1 MKNLIKY
8 WPQLLAT
15 SLFAVCLIILYCIIF
30 YSLGILPLGGKK
42 APSFVLVL
50 ILQYLLVKRIFKF
63 DSAHFLKI
71 FLFQYIY
78 ILFVAI
84 LSSMVLYYFYAS
96 EIGLGVLNEYIQF
109 SVSELQQ
116 YKLVIIEHEGIEY
129 YKMLLNGI
137 NGIDAGSIAKDDF
150 TQKIVLA
157 FLPNLL
163 MSLYFKK
170 N

>member
-116 YKLVIIEHEGIEY
+116 YKLVIIEYEGIEY

-157 FLPNLL
+157 FLPKLL

>member
-50 ILQYLLVKRIFKF
+50 ILLYLLVKRIFKF

-116 YKLVIIEHEGIEY
+116 YKSVIIEQEGIEY

>member
-1 MKNLIKY
+1 MKNLIKH

-15 SLFAVCLIILYCIIF
+15 SLFAVVLIILYFIIF

-42 APSFVLVL
+42 APSFVFVL
-50 ILQYLLVKRIFKF
+50 IFQYLLVKKVFKF

-78 ILFVAI
+78 IVFVAI
-84 LSSMVLYYFYAS
+84 LSSTVLYYFYVS

-116 YKLVIIEHEGIEY
+116 YKSVIIEQEGIEY

>member
-1 MKNLIKY
+1 MKSIIKF

-15 SLFAVCLIILYCIIF
+15 SLLAVALIILYCIVF
-30 YSLGILPLGGKK
+30 YYLGVLPLGGKK

-50 ILQYLLVKRIFKF
+50 ILQFLLVKKIFKW
-63 DSAHFLKI
+63 DSIHFLKI

-78 ILFVAI
+78 ILLVAI
-84 LSSMVLYYFYAS
+84 VSSLVLYYFYLS
-96 EIGLGVLNEYIQF
+96 EIGLGVLNEYVQL

-116 YKLVIIEHEGIEY
+116 YKAVIIEQEGIEY

-150 TQKIVLA
+150 SQKIVLA

-163 MSLYFKK
+163 FSLYFKK

>member
-1 MKNLIKY
+1 MKNLISH
-8 WPQLLAT
+8 WRVLLAT
-15 SLFAVCLIILYCIIF
+15 SLFAVALIILYCLVF
-30 YSLGILPLGGKK
+30 YYVGVLPLGGKK

-50 ILQYLLVKRIFKF
+50 ILQFLLVKKIFKW
-63 DSAHFLKI
+63 DSNHFLKI

-78 ILFVAI
+78 ILLVAI
-84 LSSMVLYYFYAS
+84 GSSLVLYYFYLS
-96 EIGLGVLNEYIQF
+96 DMGIGVLNEYIQL

-116 YKLVIIEHEGIEY
+116 YKVVIIEQEGLEY

-163 MSLYFKK
+163 FSLYFKK

>member
-1 MKNLIKY
+1 
-8 WPQLLAT
+8 LAT
-15 SLFAVCLIILYCIIF
+15 IIGNKFICRWFNHPLLHYLLL
-30 YSLGILPLGGKK
+30 LGILPLGGKK

-50 ILQYLLVKRIFKF
+50 ILQYLMVKKIFKT
-63 DSAHFLKI
+63 DAAHFLKI

-84 LSSMVLYYFYAS
+84 LSSMVLYYFYVS

-116 YKLVIIEHEGIEY
+116 YKSVIIEHEGIEY

>member
-1 MKNLIKY
+1 MKNLISH
-8 WPQLLAT
+8 WRVLLAT
-15 SLFAVCLIILYCIIF
+15 SLFAVALIILYCLVF
-30 YSLGILPLGGKK
+30 YYVGVLPLGGKK

-50 ILQYLLVKRIFKF
+50 ILQFLLVKKIFKW
-63 DSAHFLKI
+63 DSNHFLKI

-78 ILFVAI
+78 ILLVAI
-84 LSSMVLYYFYAS
+84 GSSLVLYYFYQS
-96 EIGLGVLNEYIQF
+96 DMGIGVLNEYIQL

-116 YKLVIIEHEGIEY
+116 YKVVIIEQEGLEY

-163 MSLYFKK
+163 FSLYFKK

>member
-42 APSFVLVL
+42 SPSFVLVL

-137 NGIDAGSIAKDDF
+137 NGIDAGSITKDDF
-150 TQKIVLA
+150 TQ
-157 FLPNLL
+157 
-163 MSLYFKK
+163 
-170 N
+170 

>member
-1 MKNLIKY
+1 MKSLIKF

-15 SLFAVCLIILYCIIF
+15 SLLAVALIILYCIVF
-30 YSLGILPLGGKK
+30 YYLGVLPLGGKK
-42 APSFVLVL
+42 APSFILVL
-50 ILQYLLVKRIFKF
+50 ILQFLLVKKIFKW
-63 DSAHFLKI
+63 DSIHFLKI

-78 ILFVAI
+78 ILLVAI
-84 LSSMVLYYFYAS
+84 VSSLVLNYFYLS
-96 EIGLGVLNEYIQF
+96 EIGLVVLNEYVQL

-116 YKLVIIEHEGIEY
+116 YKAVIIEQEGIEY

-150 TQKIVLA
+150 SQKIVLA

-163 MSLYFKK
+163 FSLYFKK

>member
-1 MKNLIKY
+1 MKSLIKF

-15 SLFAVCLIILYCIIF
+15 SLFAVALIILYCIVF
-30 YSLGILPLGGKK
+30 YYLGILPLGGKK

-50 ILQYLLVKRIFKF
+50 VLQYLVVRKIFNW
-63 DSAHFLKI
+63 DSTHFLKI
-71 FLFQYIY
+71 FLFQYMY
-78 ILFVAI
+78 IFLVAI
-84 LSSMVLYYFYAS
+84 FSSLVLYYFYLS
-96 EIGLGVLNEYIQF
+96 EIGIGVLNEYVQM

-116 YKLVIIEHEGIEY
+116 YKSVIIEREGIEY

-163 MSLYFKK
+163 FSLYFKK

>member
-1 MKNLIKY
+1 MKSIIKF

-15 SLFAVCLIILYCIIF
+15 SLLAVALIILYCIVF
-30 YSLGILPLGGKK
+30 YYLGVLPLGGKK
-42 APSFVLVL
+42 APSFILVL
-50 ILQYLLVKRIFKF
+50 ILQFLLVKKIFTW
-63 DSAHFLKI
+63 DSIHFLKI

-78 ILFVAI
+78 ILLVAI
-84 LSSMVLYYFYAS
+84 VSSLVLYYFYLS
-96 EIGLGVLNEYIQF
+96 EIGLGVLNEYVQL

-116 YKLVIIEHEGIEY
+116 YKAVIIEQEGIEY

>member
-150 TQKIVLA
+150 TQNIVLA

>member
-1 MKNLIKY
+1 MKNLIKH

-15 SLFAVCLIILYCIIF
+15 SLFAVGLIILYCIIF

-50 ILQYLLVKRIFKF
+50 ILQYLMVKKIFKT
-63 DSAHFLKI
+63 DAAHFLKI

-78 ILFVAI
+78 IIFVAI
-84 LSSMVLYYFYAS
+84 LSSMVLYYFYVS

-116 YKLVIIEHEGIEY
+116 YKSVIIEHEGIEY

>member
-1 MKNLIKY
+1 MKSIIKF

-15 SLFAVCLIILYCIIF
+15 SLLAVALIILYCIVF
-30 YSLGILPLGGKK
+30 YYLGVLPLGGKK
-42 APSFVLVL
+42 APSFILVL
-50 ILQYLLVKRIFKF
+50 ILQFLLVKKIFKW
-63 DSAHFLKI
+63 DSIHFLKI

-78 ILFVAI
+78 ILLVAI
-84 LSSMVLYYFYAS
+84 VSSLVLYYFYLS
-96 EIGLGVLNEYIQF
+96 EIGLGVLNEYVQL

-116 YKLVIIEHEGIEY
+116 YKAVIIEQEGIEY

-150 TQKIVLA
+150 SQKIVLA

-163 MSLYFKK
+163 FSLYFKK

>member
-1 MKNLIKY
+1 MKSIIKF

-15 SLFAVCLIILYCIIF
+15 SLLAVALIILYCIVF
-30 YSLGILPLGGKK
+30 YYLGVLPLGGKK
-42 APSFVLVL
+42 APSFILVL
-50 ILQYLLVKRIFKF
+50 ILQFLLVKKIFKW
-63 DSAHFLKI
+63 DSIHFLKI

-78 ILFVAI
+78 ILLVAI
-84 LSSMVLYYFYAS
+84 VSSLVLYYFYLS
-96 EIGLGVLNEYIQF
+96 EIGLGVLNEYVQL

-116 YKLVIIEHEGIEY
+116 YKAVIIEQEGIEY

-163 MSLYFKK
+163 FSLYFKK

>member
-1 MKNLIKY
+1 MKNLIKH
-8 WPQLLAT
+8 WPQLLVT
-15 SLFAVCLIILYCIIF
+15 SLFAVVLIILYCIIF

-42 APSFVLVL
+42 APSFVFVL
-50 ILQYLLVKRIFKF
+50 IFQYLLVKKVFKF

-78 ILFVAI
+78 IVFVAI
-84 LSSMVLYYFYAS
+84 LSSTVLYYFYVS

-116 YKLVIIEHEGIEY
+116 YKSVIIEQEGIEY

>member
-1 MKNLIKY
+1 MKSLIKF

-15 SLFAVCLIILYCIIF
+15 SLLAVALIILYCIVF
-30 YSLGILPLGGKK
+30 YYLGVLPLGGKK

-50 ILQYLLVKRIFKF
+50 ILQFLLVKKIFKW
-63 DSAHFLKI
+63 DSIHFLKI

-78 ILFVAI
+78 ILLVAI
-84 LSSMVLYYFYAS
+84 VSSLVLYYFYLS
-96 EIGLGVLNEYIQF
+96 EIGLGVLNEYVQL

-116 YKLVIIEHEGIEY
+116 YKAVIIEQEGIEY

-150 TQKIVLA
+150 SQKIVLA

-163 MSLYFKK
+163 FSLYFKK
-170 N
+170 I

>member
-137 NGIDAGSIAKDDF
+137 NGIDAGSITKDDF

>member
-1 MKNLIKY
+1 MKNLIKH

-15 SLFAVCLIILYCIIF
+15 SLFAVGLIIIYCIVI

-42 APSFVLVL
+42 APSFVFVL
-50 ILQYLLVKRIFKF
+50 ILQYFLVKRVFKF

-78 ILFVAI
+78 IVFVAI
-84 LSSMVLYYFYAS
+84 LSAIVLYYFYMS
-96 EIGLGVLNEYIQF
+96 EIGFGVLNEYIQI

-116 YKLVIIEHEGIEY
+116 YKSVIIEQEGIEY

>member
-1 MKNLIKY
+1 MKSLIKF

-15 SLFAVCLIILYCIIF
+15 SLLAVALIILYCIVF
-30 YSLGILPLGGKK
+30 YYLGVLPLGGKK
-42 APSFVLVL
+42 APSFILVL
-50 ILQYLLVKRIFKF
+50 ILQFLLVKKIFRW
-63 DSAHFLKI
+63 DSIHFLKI

-78 ILFVAI
+78 ILLVAFV
-84 LSSMVLYYFYAS
+84 SSLVLYYFYLS
-96 EIGLGVLNEYIQF
+96 EIGLGVLNEYVQL

-116 YKLVIIEHEGIEY
+116 YKAVIIEQEGIEY

-150 TQKIVLA
+150 SQKIVLA

-163 MSLYFKK
+163 FSLYFKK

>member
-116 YKLVIIEHEGIEY
+116 YKSVIIEQEGIEY

>member
-1 MKNLIKY
+1 MKNLIPY
-8 WPQLLAT
+8 WRVLLAT
-15 SLFAVCLIILYCIIF
+15 SLFAVALIILYCLVF
-30 YSLGILPLGGKK
+30 YYLGVLPLGGKK

-50 ILQYLLVKRIFKF
+50 ILQFLLVKKIFKW
-63 DSAHFLKI
+63 DSNHFLKI

-78 ILFVAI
+78 ILLVAI
-84 LSSMVLYYFYAS
+84 GSSLVLYYFYLS
-96 EIGLGVLNEYIQF
+96 DMGMSVLNEYIQL

-116 YKLVIIEHEGIEY
+116 YKVVIIEQEGLEY

-163 MSLYFKK
+163 FSLYFKK

>member
-1 MKNLIKY
+1 MKNLLQY
-8 WPQLLAT
+8 WRILLVTSLLA
-15 SLFAVCLIILYCIIF
+15 VGLIILYCIIF
-30 YSLGILPLGGKK
+30 YKLGILPLGGKK

-50 ILQYLLVKRIFKF
+50 ILQYLLVKRVFKW
-63 DSAHFLKI
+63 DSNHFLKI
-71 FLFQYIY
+71 FLFQYVY
-78 ILFVAI
+78 ILLVAI
-84 LSSMVLYYFYAS
+84 ISSFALYYFYLS
-96 EIGLGVLNEYIQF
+96 DLGIHVLNEYVQL

-116 YKLVIIEHEGIEY
+116 YKSVIIEQEGIEY
-129 YKMLLNGI
+129 YKLLLNGI

-163 MSLYFKK
+163 FSLYFKK

>member
-1 MKNLIKY
+1 MKNLTKY

-30 YSLGILPLGGKK
+30 YYMGVLPLGGKK

-50 ILQYLLVKRIFKF
+50 ILQYLLVKKVFKT
-63 DSAHFLKI
+63 DAAHFLII

-78 ILFVAI
+78 ILLIAI
-84 LSSMVLYYFYAS
+84 FSSLVLYFFYLS
-96 EIGLGVLNEYIQF
+96 EVGLGVLNEYIQL
-109 SVSELQQ
+109 SISELQMF
-116 YKLVIIEHEGIEY
+116 KSVIIEQEGIEY

-150 TQKIVLA
+150 SQKIVLA

>member
-1 MKNLIKY
+1 MKNLIIH
-8 WPQLLAT
+8 WPKLLAT
-15 SLFAVCLIILYCIIF
+15 SLLAVGLIILYCIIF
-30 YSLGILPLGGKK
+30 YFLGVLPLGGKK
-42 APSFVLVL
+42 APSYVLVL
-50 ILQYLLVKRIFKF
+50 ILQYFLVKSVFKS

-78 ILFVAI
+78 VFLIAI
-84 LSSMVLYYFYAS
+84 FSSICLYFFYLSD
-96 EIGLGVLNEYIQF
+96 IGMGVLNQYIQL

-116 YKLVIIEHEGIEY
+116 FKTVIIEQGGIEY

-137 NGIDAGSIAKDDF
+137 NGIDASSIAKDDF
-150 TQKIVLA
+150 TQKIVLS

-163 MSLYFKK
+163 IALYFKK